1 MKFLGTE
8 IRAEDPEAR
17 AASLSALLEL
27 PAPENGEI
35 VLKDCRIAFV
45 SGEVRKLPEKPEGY
59 YVGLDHLA
67 FRSTD
72 LAYSVKRCLERGT
85 PLKNGSEISYNPQI
99 WGPGMDYVNP
109 LFAGSVGTEICQ
121 RLDLPE
127 KRMDT
132 VTDGL
137 EHIGIPVRDLSES
150 IRFYERF
157 GFTVGTHVLNHRE
170 SDGADI
176 DVAMLVGD
184 GVILETY
191 EFLHMDHE
199 EYKDQPFAALV
210 FRGEQEGRY
219 QGPNGETILVR
230 R

>member
-1 MKFLGTE
+1 MKFLGVE
-8 IRAEDPEAR
+8 IRAADPGLR
-17 AASLSALLEL
+17 AAALSTLLEL
-27 PAPENGEI
+27 PEPENEEI

-45 SGEVRKLPEKPEGY
+45 PGETRKLPEKPEGY

-72 LAYSVKRCLERGT
+72 LAYSVERCLQRGT
-85 PLKNGSEISYNPQI
+85 ALKNGSEVSYNPQI
-99 WGPGMDYVNP
+99 WGPGMNYVNP
-109 LFAGSVGTEICQ
+109 LFPDSVGTEICQ
-121 RLDLPE
+121 RLDLPG

-137 EHIGIPVRDLSES
+137 EHIGIPVRDLASS
-150 IRFYERF
+150 IRFYEQF
-157 GFTVGTHVLNHRE
+157 GFTVGTRVLNHRE

-199 EYKDQPFAALV
+199 DYTDQPFAALV
-210 FRGEQEGRY
+210 FQGEEEVSY
-219 QGPNGETILVR
+219 KGPNGETILVR